1 MTKGNGH
8 GDPVLDVKDLHVQY
22 GGIKALQ
29 GITLEVRERE
39 FVAIIGANGA
49 GKSTALRA
57 ISGLVRP
64 IKGSI
69 SFMGQDLLA
78 VPNFRRVE
86 IGVVQVPEGRRIFEN
101 LTVLE
106 NLDVAAYT
114 RKPGKEVEA
123 DLEYV
128 FKLFPRLTE
137 RRAQQAGMLSGGEQ
151 QMLAIGRALMTRA
164 KLLMLDEPSMG
175 LSPILVRETFR
186 ILEEIND
193 RGTTVLLVEQN
204 ARMAL
209 KIAHRAYVLQTGS
222 IVLSGSAAELAAN
235 PEVQKAYLGG

>member
-1 MTKGNGH
+1 MIRGNSH
-8 GDPVLDVKDLHVQY
+8 GDTVLDVENLHVQY

-39 FVAIIGANGA
+39 IVAIIGANGA
-49 GKSTALRA
+49 GKSTTLRA

-86 IGVVQVPEGRRIFEN
+86 MGVVQVPEGRRIFDN
-101 LTVLE
+101 LTVRE

-114 RKPGKEVEA
+114 RKPGEEVEA
-123 DLEYV
+123 DLEHV

-151 QMLAIGRALMTRA
+151 QMLAIGRALMARA

-175 LSPILVRETFR
+175 LSPILVRGIFR
-186 ILEEIND
+186 VLKEIND
-193 RGTTVLLVEQN
+193 RGATVLLVEQN
-204 ARMAL
+204 AHMAL
-209 KIAHRAYVLQTGS
+209 KIAHRAYVLQTGR

-235 PEVQKAYLGG
+235 PDVQKAYLGG